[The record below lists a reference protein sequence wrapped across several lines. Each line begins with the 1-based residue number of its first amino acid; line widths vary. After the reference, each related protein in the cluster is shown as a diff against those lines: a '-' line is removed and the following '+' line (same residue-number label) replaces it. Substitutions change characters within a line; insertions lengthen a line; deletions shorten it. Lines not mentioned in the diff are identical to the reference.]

1 MDDVNSI
8 LAIDFGTTNS
18 AVCVYKNEK
27 SDVVPAG
34 THNDQGSVLFP
45 SFVEY
50 TKHGVVV
57 GNAAKNNFGRHNKYV
72 VAAVKRIIGL
82 SYTEY
87 KNLQDKSIFG
97 CEVVK
102 GQDGYPRFIIDAD
115 GNTKSPVEVASEIFK
130 VLKKAADDWSN
141 RNYKKHMLL
150 FLLISKIINVV
161 LLKKQQN

>member
-1 MDDVNSI
+1 MSDPEST

-18 AVCVYKNEK
+18 VVFVFK
-27 SDVVPAG
+27 SGKLEAVPAG
-34 THNDQGSVLFP
+34 TYNTDEHRQGSVLFP

-82 SYTEY
+82 TYTEY

-102 GQDGYPRFIIDAD
+102 GQDGYPRFIIDAE
-115 GNTKSPVEVASEIFK
+115 GNTKSPIEVMA
-130 VLKKAADDWSN
+130 
-141 RNYKKHMLL
+141 
-150 FLLISKIINVV
+150 
-161 LLKKQQN
+161 